1 LAQSVLAV
9 PVVAIV
15 RDSERPDNFAVM
27 TVQGDDAVSTAQRQ
41 PVELGDIQGNMIAVK
56 SGLTAG
62 ERVITTGATLV
73 KTGDKVRI
81 VP

>member
-1 LAQSVLAV
+1 
-9 PVVAIV
+9 
-15 RDSERPDNFAVM
+15 M
-27 TVQGDDAVSTAQRQ
+27 Y
-41 PVELGDIQGNMIAVK
+41 GNMIAVT
-56 SGLTAG
+56 SGVAQG